1 MNISNYR
8 ADLKKYGTIMI
19 DAKDSFISQ
28 NDFNKIEK
36 NLNKLPK
43 EFVKIG
49 DAGEKNHVDV
59 SRLMTDI
66 DNPKIVN
73 YRYSKKV
80 LNILNENYLSII
92 KRIIKKN
99 KVYIRRA
106 QVNFMKKNSFVGYHL
121 DIDSNPDYLYAIIL
135 QLGTSFSGG
144 EYIVY
149 KKKKEKKIFKP
160 HYKSIIISDCKI
172 PHEVLKVKKGKR
184 TSFVFFVSNHYKKNK
199 RIYNLV
205 K

>member
-73 YRYSKKV
+73 YRYSKK
-80 LNILNENYLSII
+80 
-92 KRIIKKN
+92 
-99 KVYIRRA
+99 
-106 QVNFMKKNSFVGYHL
+106 F
-121 DIDSNPDYLYAIIL
+121 
-135 QLGTSFSGG
+135 
-144 EYIVY
+144 
-149 KKKKEKKIFKP
+149 
-160 HYKSIIISDCKI
+160 
-172 PHEVLKVKKGKR
+172 
-184 TSFVFFVSNHYKKNK
+184 
-199 RIYNLV
+199 
-205 K
+205 

>member
-8 ADLKKYGTIMI
+8 ADLKKSGTIMI
-19 DAKDSFISQ
+19 DAKDSFISR
-28 NDFNKIEK
+28 NDFNEIEK
-36 NLNKLPK
+36 NLKKLPK

-49 DAGEKNHVDV
+49 DAGEKNNVDV

-66 DNPKIVN
+66 NKPKIVN

-106 QVNFMKKNSFVGYHL
+106 QVNFMRKNSFVGFHL

-135 QLGTSFSGG
+135 QLGTSFTGG

-149 KKKKEKKIFKP
+149 KKKKK
-160 HYKSIIISDCKI
+160 
-172 PHEVLKVKKGKR
+172 
-184 TSFVFFVSNHYKKNK
+184 KKNF
-199 RIYNLV
+199 
-205 K
+205 